1 MNTLPLILLGGI
13 GAAFFLNKKKSPL
26 ELFPPE
32 SPFRITKTKFPG
44 YEIKNNKVPGE
55 RPLVIT
61 DEIKAITYV
70 NKVATARVKDYD
82 RISHFCNAKN
92 GMCGKIVAI
101 DWIYYLG
108 LDLFGFS
115 RGNRILGGGYVIS
128 HEALSKSNIVKFD
141 EKFKEYLTND
151 PTNFN
156 YLVLNYMKYQIK
168 SDYYPIVGY
177 QGKSYIYSKFTPE
190 ILLDWY
196 SEYLTK
202 LGLQKYI
209 PSDKEVEFVFSVY

>member
-1 MNTLPLILLGGI
+1 MNTLPLILLGGL
-13 GAAFFLNKKKSPL
+13 GAAYFLNKKKSPS
-26 ELFPPE
+26 EIFPPE

-44 YEIKNNKVPGE
+44 YDIKNNKV
-55 RPLVIT
+55 VIT

-82 RISHFCNAKN
+82 RISHFCNVKN
-92 GMCGKIVAI
+92 GMCSETSES

-108 LDLFGFS
+108 LDLFGFF
-115 RGNRILGGGYVIS
+115 RANRMLSEGFVIS
-128 HEALSKSNIVKFD
+128 HKSIHEANIIKFNN
-141 EKFKEYLTND
+141 KFKEYLISD
-151 PTNFN
+151 STNFN

-177 QGKSYIYSKFTPE
+177 QGKSYQYYKFTPE
-190 ILLDWY
+190 ILLEWY

-202 LGLQKYI
+202 LGLQKFI
-209 PSDKEVEFVFSVY
+209 PSNKEVEFVFSVY

>member
-1 MNTLPLILLGGI
+1 MNTLPLLLLGGI

-26 ELFPPE
+26 EIFPPE

-44 YEIKNNKVPGE
+44 YDIKNNKV
-55 RPLVIT
+55 VIT

-70 NKVATARVKDYD
+70 NKVATTRVKDYD
-82 RISHFCNAKN
+82 RISHFCSKKN
-92 GMCGKIVAI
+92 GMCGKVVAI

-115 RGNRILGGGYVIS
+115 RGNRILGGGFVIS

-141 EKFKEYLTND
+141 EKFKEYLISD

-156 YLVLNYMKYQIK
+156 YLVLNYMKYQVK

-177 QGKSYIYSKFTPE
+177 QGKSYLYSKFTPE

>member
-1 MNTLPLILLGGI
+1 MNTLPLLLLGGI

-26 ELFPPE
+26 EIFPPE

-44 YEIKNNKVPGE
+44 YEIKNNK
-55 RPLVIT
+55 LTIT

-82 RISHFCNAKN
+82 RISHFCNVKN
-92 GMCGKIVAI
+92 GMCSETSES

-108 LDLFGFS
+108 LDLFGFF
-115 RGNRILGGGYVIS
+115 RANRMLSEGFVIS
-128 HEALSKSNIVKFD
+128 HKSIHEANIIKFNN
-141 EKFKEYLTND
+141 KFKEYLISD
-151 PTNFN
+151 STNFN

-177 QGKSYIYSKFTPE
+177 QGKSYQYYKFTPE
-190 ILLDWY
+190 ILLEWY

-202 LGLQKYI
+202 LGLQKFI
-209 PSDKEVEFVFSVY
+209 PSNKEVEFVFSVY